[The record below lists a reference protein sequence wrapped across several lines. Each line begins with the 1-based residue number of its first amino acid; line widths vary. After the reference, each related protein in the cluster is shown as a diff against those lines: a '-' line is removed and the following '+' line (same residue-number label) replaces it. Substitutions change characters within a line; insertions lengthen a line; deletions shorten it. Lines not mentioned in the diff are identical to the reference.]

1 MKCSCGNEIVK
12 PDPSQTLTAAA
23 GWCMP
28 SEAFYELDTSSMECS
43 DCRSRLLMMMTIGID
58 PGHNGENL
66 KVKRGGIRY
75 ERSE

>member
-1 MKCSCGNEIVK
+1 MRCACGNEIVERE
-12 PDPSQTLTAAA
+12 PAIIASA

-28 SEAFYELDTSSMECS
+28 SATYYSLSGEEVKACS
-43 DCRSRLLMMMTIGID
+43 DCNSRLLMMMMIGID

-75 ERSE
+75 ERPE